1 MRVATLTVSTSRTAG
16 RGEDLSTP
24 ALAKYV
30 RALGATLVSSDLV
43 SDNRDA
49 IASRLVALADGR
61 TCDLI
66 LTSGGTGMAP
76 SDVTPEATRDII
88 DREAPG
94 IAEAMRLASKPH
106 TKYWMMSR
114 GVAGLRGDVL
124 IINFPGNPKAIA
136 EAGAPLVDVLE
147 HAMALVLDPGLSH
160 G

>member
-1 MRVATLTVSTSRTAG
+1 VATITVSTSRTAG
-16 RGEDLSTP
+16 RGDDRSTP
-24 ALAKYV
+24 ALAEYAH
-30 RALGATLVSSDLV
+30 ALGARLVSSELV
-43 SDNRDA
+43 SDDRAA
-49 IASRLVALADGR
+49 IAARLVALADGG

-76 SDVTPEATRDII
+76 SDVTPEATRDVIH
-88 DREAPG
+88 REAPG

-147 HAMALVLDPGLSH
+147 HAMALVLEPGLSH